1 MKKIILISIFISG
14 LSFSLDNNDKDVTML
29 INENLFNNL
38 LLEVGDIEK
47 KVKKGK
53 VKISNFDFQ
62 FYNQKGELS
71 FDVKFTG
78 KRKVVSIEKS
88 VTVDIGLEYDNDED
102 LIKLEFDKVKINFGK
117 IIGDIDVTKILS
129 LENYEFPAP
138 PMEIAPIFIDNK
150 IIRPII
156 LESEATF
163 VNDAVKIAYK
173 IGYKE

>member
-1 MKKIILISIFISG
+1 
-14 LSFSLDNNDKDVTML
+14 VA
-29 INENLFNNL
+29 
-38 LLEVGDIEK
+38 
-47 KVKKGK
+47 
-53 VKISNFDFQ
+53 
-62 FYNQKGELS
+62 
-71 FDVKFTG
+71 
-78 KRKVVSIEKS
+78 
-88 VTVDIGLEYDNDED
+88 
-102 LIKLEFDKVKINFGK
+102 
-117 IIGDIDVTKILS
+117 KILL